1 MGNQDRVE
9 HCKYHFHTNQGDKLF
24 RSAVTL
30 MALAVFLVPAH
41 GVPFLPNSSSSLL
54 RSILDFGQSI
64 MNSRRLF
71 ESTVIA
77 SKKSANYMHF
87 NDDIKIQ
94 MQEETRKM
102 FYFGYDNY
110 MKHAYPQDELNPI
123 DCDGRGP
130 DVNNP

>member
-1 MGNQDRVE
+1 MEDAEGIRR
-9 HCKYHFHTNQGDKLF
+9 CKSHFQRKQSVKLF
-24 RSAVTL
+24 HSAVSLIVLTIIC
-30 MALAVFLVPAH
+30 MPVP
-41 GVPFLPNSSSSLL
+41 GVAFIPNNSSSLFK
-54 RSILDFGQSI
+54 SILDFGQSL
-64 MNSRRLF
+64 MNSKRLF

-87 NDDIKIQ
+87 HDDIKSK

-110 MKHAYPQDELNPI
+110 MRHAYPQDELNPI

-130 DVNNP
+130 DVNDP